1 MCESENCNFPT
12 GNCKFMAENIIDRP
26 TQNCNFASDFLQN
39 GDFQPRMLYFLKK
52 KLFDKNQMFH
62 QTKI

>member
-1 MCESENCNFPT
+1 
-12 GNCKFMAENIIDRP
+12 MAENIIDRP